1 MKKRAILL
9 LNMGGPNN
17 LDEVEVFLKNMFND
31 KRIIPAPQPIRAL
44 IAKLI
49 IFKRLKES
57 KSNYEKIGG
66 KSPIV
71 DYTNALI
78 ESLQKNVDASVYMV
92 MRYTPPFAKDVV
104 EELQNVEEI
113 YAIPLYPHYSKT
125 TTLSSMEDLQA
136 TLTKYKIAAKL
147 KTIDAYYNDPSYN
160 RCIVQRIKEALNG
173 DNPSDFELVF
183 SAHGLPQKIIDQGDL
198 YQKHLKYNLFHARRE
213 LLKEGIEFH
222 KTHLAY
228 QSRLGPAQWIKPYLE
243 TKLVSLKKRKVILYP
258 LAFTIDNSETEYELL
273 QEYKEIADE
282 LGFEEYRVAKAP
294 NDHPL
299 FVKSL
304 TDIYES
310 MKKQT
315 A

>member
-104 EELQNVEEI
+104 EELQNVDEI

-147 KTIDAYYNDPSYN
+147 KTIDSYYSDPSYN

-183 SAHGLPQKIIDQGDL
+183 SVHGLPQKIIDQGDL